1 MNYGDLLPTLKK
13 KQLTGKMALVKDTDI
28 TLNNGVHMPLL
39 GLGTSRVEG
48 ADITYHVLKW
58 AFASGYRHIDTADM
72 YRNHHFIK
80 EALTKLAQP
89 RSSYFLTTKIFL
101 PNLSPSTHHEVVRHI
116 DRFLKELGVAYL
128 DLLLLHWPQA
138 ASVVGY
144 KALETCLAQKKT
156 WSIGVCNFSIAQ
168 LKSLMKHTNIVP
180 AVNQIQ
186 LSPGLHRTRLVEFC
200 RHHNIQVMS
209 WRTLGG
215 DYNILQNPTIVAIAH
230 KYNVSEAQVCL
241 RWAVQQNIAVIPK
254 SVNETRIKTN
264 ATLDGFMLTES
275 DIAAINA
282 IEEHEILWPFPAI
295 YRASS
300 TWDN

>member
-1 MNYGDLLPTLKK
+1 MNYTDLFQASKK
-13 KQLTGKMALVKDTDI
+13 KRSIDKMALVKDIDI
-28 TLNNGVHMPLL
+28 TLNNGVKMPLF
-39 GLGTSRVEG
+39 GLGTSRVEE
-48 ADITYHVLKW
+48 AEITNHVLKW

-80 EALTKLAQP
+80 EALAKLAKP
-89 RSSYFLTTKIFL
+89 RTTYFLTTKIFL
-101 PNLSPSTHHEVVRHI
+101 PNPETITHNEVITHI

-156 WSIGVCNFSIAQ
+156 RSIGVCNFSIAQ
-168 LKSLMKHTNIVP
+168 LKSLMSHTKIVP

-186 LSPGLHRTRLVEFC
+186 LSPGLRRARLVEFC
-200 RHHNIQVMS
+200 HQNHIQVMS

-215 DYNILQNPTIVAIAH
+215 DYNILQNPTIVSIAH
-230 KYNVSEAQVCL
+230 KYHVSEAQVCL
-241 RWAVQQNIAVIPK
+241 RWATQQNIAVIPK
-254 SVNETRIKTN
+254 SVNEARIKTN
-264 ATLDGFMLTES
+264 SELDSFMLTES
-275 DIAAINA
+275 DMTAINA
-282 IEEHEILWPFPAI
+282 VEEHEILWPFPAI